1 MSKISMFVLVIGL
14 VIGITGVTLFLYGM
28 NSKAEI
34 PVASISE
41 STNSDENATS
51 ERFKVRGDWEVTV
64 SDPDGSNPVVHNF
77 QNTIHEDAFDI
88 VSRSLLPLDQ
98 EKKADV
104 RFWRM
109 NLWDHNQVVCFLSTD
124 PEGEYGDNPIGESG
138 EWHQLLARLIPKDET
153 NDAIWSP
160 ATGLRLT
167 GSCLADPTS
176 DFGDEINID
185 RIEVGVDYHVN
196 DSNQGSSLKPGYYS
210 ATWEFASKEFTEENA
225 LVVGSPGHTIG
236 VTVDF
241 TFE

>member
-1 MSKISMFVLVIGL
+1 MLLTGL
-14 VIGITGVTLFLYGM
+14 VTGIAGIAFFLYGM
-28 NSKAEI
+28 NSKQSEI

-41 STNSDENATS
+41 SMNSDENIS
-51 ERFKVRGDWEVTV
+51 SQGIKVRGDWEVTV
-64 SDPDGSNPVVHNF
+64 SDPEESNPTVYNF
-77 QNTIHEDAFDI
+77 RNEIHEDAFDV

-98 EKKADV
+98 EKKVDV
-104 RFWRM
+104 TFWKMILRD
-109 NLWDHNQVVCFLSTD
+109 NHQAVCSLSTD
-124 PEGEYGDNPIGESG
+124 PEGSAALVLGVGDGVN
-138 EWHQLLARLIPKDET
+138 WHQLLARLIPKDET